1 VSAEP
6 RWTTPR
12 SDRATYGR
20 ECSKIAELLGWT
32 PMEWQESWWDLL
44 CEHEAGRLAYGE
56 SVLSVPRQCA
66 KTTSAL
72 VAMVW
77 RALKWPDQRILFGA
91 QTGNDARRKLLDD
104 WAPVLERSPIAP
116 LLHVR
121 KQSGSEAVL
130 FENGSR
136 IAVLASLDKS
146 GHGGTIDAAYL
157 DEAWAYPDYRLEAA
171 TRPAMVTRENA
182 QLVVLSTAG
191 TERRSP

>member
-1 VSAEP
+1 
-6 RWTTPR
+6 
-12 SDRATYGR
+12 
-20 ECSKIAELLGWT
+20 
-32 PMEWQESWWDLL
+32 
-44 CEHEAGRLAYGE
+44 
-56 SVLSVPRQCA
+56 
-66 KTTSAL
+66 
-72 VAMVW
+72 MVW

-171 TRPAMVTRENA
+171 KTRSSWSSRPRAPSAEAPTFGRRRKR
-182 QLVVLSTAG
+182 AG
-191 TERRSP
+191 R